1 MSEIYVDNK
10 LTYIACIQDLLVVG
24 KQIIIFLLL
33 PAREPTK
40 ATMND
45 LEGILKE
52 ADIVMDFYPERGNG
66 YY

>member
-10 LTYIACIQDLLVVG
+10 LTYIACIQELLVVE
-24 KQIIIFLLL
+24 KQNIIFLLL
-33 PAREPTK
+33 PARAPTK

-52 ADIVMDFYPERGNG
+52 ADIVINFYPELGSG